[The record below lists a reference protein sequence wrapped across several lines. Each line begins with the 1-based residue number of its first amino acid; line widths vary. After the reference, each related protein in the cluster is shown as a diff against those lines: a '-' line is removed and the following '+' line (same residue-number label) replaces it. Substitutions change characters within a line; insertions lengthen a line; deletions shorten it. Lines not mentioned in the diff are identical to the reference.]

1 MRLPVLRARARSPD
15 TYPAHRVLLVRI
27 AHPCAS
33 LPRPRQH
40 SALTLP
46 LVPAPSLAPGEY
58 EYYDDDVDDETGS
71 ETPARK
77 EALLAQFSAHPK
89 TTT

>member
-1 MRLPVLRARARSPD
+1 MCLPASTPWCSLDITP
-15 TYPAHRVLLVRI
+15 
-27 AHPCAS
+27 S

-46 LVPAPSLAPGEY
+46 LVPVPSLAPGEY

-71 ETPARK
+71 ETPARN
-77 EALLAQFSAHPK
+77 EALLAQFRALPK
-89 TTT
+89 TTR